1 VIGVEALPE
10 DLVASLRHPAALS
23 AALAGGS
30 PPGEAD
36 VTLLQTHISH
46 LFLTRDRVFKLRKA
60 VRLPFL
66 SFATREERNLDC
78 LREVELNRRL
88 APDVYLG
95 VAPVLR
101 RETGG
106 WMLGEPRETLS
117 DERGRPIGPG
127 EPGAEHCVVMRRLP
141 DGRDALSMIESGQLE
156 RRHVEALAERLVAFH
171 RATHLGTPAPWSP
184 EDWLDRVARP
194 VAETFELARARG
206 GAVLEASV
214 LDRAENAMRRWLEDH
229 RSAVLARREAGR
241 AVDGHGD
248 LHLDHVW
255 YPEDAGPPVVIDCI
269 EFDADLRR
277 IDVAGELAFF
287 TMDAAYRGREDL
299 GEHLLSSYAALAD
312 DYDLYDVVDYHVLHR
327 ALVRASVAAVACG
340 EEEIDEAQ
348 RGRAAES
355 ARRHLEMVD
364 ERLDRRSHA
373 LIVLTTGLPGTGKST
388 VAAAAAR
395 ALGGVV
401 ISSDR
406 VRKHLAGLAP
416 TERGDAGPDAGIYTA
431 EQTDA
436 VYAGLLERS
445 RPVLASGRPV
455 VLDATYS
462 QVSRRAAV
470 RAHAEALG
478 VAALLLDVRCAE
490 TTTLARIEARLRDPE
505 RISDAGVEVYQRR
518 KEAFERPSEWPSATR
533 IPVDTTHDD
542 WPEGLRAALERAA
555 GFLSRAG

>member
-1 VIGVEALPE
+1 MSGVEALPE
-10 DLVASLRHPAALS
+10 DLVASLRRPAALS

-30 PPGEAD
+30 PPGEGD
-36 VTLLQTHISH
+36 VTALQTHISH

-66 SFATREERNLDC
+66 SFATREERNFDC

-101 RETGG
+101 RELGG

-141 DGRDALSMIESGQLE
+141 DGRDALSMLEAGRLE
-156 RRHVEALAERLVAFH
+156 RRHVEALADRLVAFH
-171 RATHLGTPAPWSP
+171 RTAHLGTPAPWSP
-184 EDWLDRVARP
+184 EEWLARVARP
-194 VAETFELARARG
+194 VAETFELARTKG

-214 LDRAENAMRRWLEDH
+214 LDRAEDTMRRWLDDH
-229 RSAVLARREAGR
+229 RSAVLERREAGR

-269 EFDADLRR
+269 EFDAELRR

-299 GEHLLSSYAALAD
+299 GEHLPSCYAALAD
-312 DYDLYDVVDYHVLHR
+312 DYGLYDVVDYHVLHR

-348 RGRAAES
+348 RTLAAES
-355 ARRHLEMVD
+355 ARRHLGMVD
-364 ERLDRRSHA
+364 ERLGRRSRA
-373 LIVLTTGLPGTGKST
+373 AIVLTTGLPGTGKST

-416 TERGDAGPDAGIYTA
+416 TERGDAEPEVGIYTA
-431 EQTDA
+431 EQTEA
-436 VYAGLLERS
+436 VYAGLLERA

-462 QVSRRAAV
+462 RASRRAAV

-478 VAALLLDVRCAE
+478 VAALLLDVHCAE
-490 TTTLARIEARLRDPE
+490 STTLARIEARLRDPQ
-505 RISDAGVEVYQRR
+505 RISDAGIEVYRRR
-518 KEAFERPSEWPSATR
+518 KEAFESPSEWPSATR
-533 IPVDTTHDD
+533 IPVDTARDD
-542 WPEGLRAALERAA
+542 WPEGLRTDLQRATGFRQGA
-555 GFLSRAG
+555 G